1 MVLVRLRWL
10 AARCLHIIVRVRLV
24 SGVVGRQERGCSTL
38 SVVLG
43 SVSVIHNHTIM
54 SSENTE
60 KLKQV
65 LARELAEMQAS
76 GELDDLTAAEEREQ
90 LAESAFT
97 VRDLRKFEES
107 DAKTPSAYLLDEY
120 GISADSY
127 DDSEE
132 LHAAVSAKRAQRAAG
147 RPASGLRRQ
156 LMAAAETLEPDDEEL
171 GDGELVALDAE
182 GRSAVV
188 REHAVFELMPG
199 EREPLAA
206 RRKSLSRSYGAL
218 MRSAEPLSPGELR
231 VHFVGT
237 AQHIPDRGWYG
248 RRMARE
254 WWSEVGRSNLLRLP
268 GVEPAGGDG
277 DGEGLVFTGI
287 EVSEVELS
295 ESHMTPLEAY
305 RSDPRVE
312 ALDYCARAHGEGTEL
327 YDRVMRL
334 WDSVA
339 RAGSTTTEELA
350 RDHRLYPEELS
361 EELAE
366 CPHIER
372 SEETFDP
379 GEVSL
384 SDVETLAELY
394 ELEQAKTEETVRWEF
409 TGVSEGSEG
418 SA

>member
-1 MVLVRLRWL
+1 
-10 AARCLHIIVRVRLV
+10 
-24 SGVVGRQERGCSTL
+24 
-38 SVVLG
+38 
-43 SVSVIHNHTIM
+43 
-54 SSENTE
+54 
-60 KLKQV
+60 
-65 LARELAEMQAS
+65 
-76 GELDDLTAAEEREQ
+76 
-90 LAESAFT
+90 
-97 VRDLRKFEES
+97 
-107 DAKTPSAYLLDEY
+107 
-120 GISADSY
+120 
-127 DDSEE
+127 
-132 LHAAVSAKRAQRAAG
+132 
-147 RPASGLRRQ
+147 
-156 LMAAAETLEPDDEEL
+156 MAAAETLEPDGEEL
-171 GDGELVALDAE
+171 GDGEFVALDAE

-188 REHAVFELMPG
+188 REQAVFELMPG

-206 RRKSLSRSYGAL
+206 RRKTLSRAYGAL

-254 WWSEVGRSNLLRLP
+254 WWEDVGRSNLLRLP
-268 GVEPAGGDG
+268 GVEPAGG

-312 ALDYCARAHGEGTEL
+312 ALDHCARAHGEGTDL

-361 EELAE
+361 EELADM
-366 CPHIER
+366 PHIKR
-372 SEETFDP
+372 TEETFDP

-384 SDVETLAELY
+384 SDVETLEELY
-394 ELEQAKTEETVRWEF
+394 QLEQAKTEETVRWEF
-409 TGVSEGSEG
+409 TGSEE